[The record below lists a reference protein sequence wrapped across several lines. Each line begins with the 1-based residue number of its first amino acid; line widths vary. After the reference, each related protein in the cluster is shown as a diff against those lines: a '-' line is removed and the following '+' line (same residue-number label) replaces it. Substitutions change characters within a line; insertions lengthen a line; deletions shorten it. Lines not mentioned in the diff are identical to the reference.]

1 MMMGKKLVVVVV
13 VVHIIDNKFVC
24 PTIIYTSSRYHTM
37 YVASSTSMVPS
48 AGYPTVLS
56 GTSCIRIFDVEK
68 FLKLEGSSMRTKVP
82 YW

>member
-48 AGYPTVLS
+48 AGYPTVPVKNGVLHLRWR
-56 GTSCIRIFDVEK
+56 TPPIFMLFINDVWNTC
-68 FLKLEGSSMRTKVP
+68 ST
-82 YW
+82 